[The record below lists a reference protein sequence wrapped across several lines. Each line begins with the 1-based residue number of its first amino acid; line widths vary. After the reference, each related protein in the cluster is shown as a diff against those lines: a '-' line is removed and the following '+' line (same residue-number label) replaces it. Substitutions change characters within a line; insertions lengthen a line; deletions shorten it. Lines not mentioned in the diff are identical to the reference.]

1 MSPSSEG
8 FLQINPSTEG
18 FYTNKPKSKKKSE
31 IDSHEKFSLQLQ
43 FNFAVSDDIDFLLY
57 TTDDL
62 EFNDEFAEPIIKF
75 VLVSDIQNL
84 WIDLGNSLTVSVLG
98 IYLLLTDH
106 AITVESKSRLLS
118 LLFFFQLYFSLIAKY
133 AT

>member
-1 MSPSSEG
+1 M
-8 FLQINPSTEG
+8 
-18 FYTNKPKSKKKSE
+18 
-31 IDSHEKFSLQLQ
+31 Q

-84 WIDLGNSLTVSVLG
+84 WIDFGNSLTVSVLG

-106 AITVESKSRLLS
+106 AITLESKSRLLS

>member
-1 MSPSSEG
+1 M
-8 FLQINPSTEG
+8 
-18 FYTNKPKSKKKSE
+18 
-31 IDSHEKFSLQLQ
+31 Q

-84 WIDLGNSLTVSVLG
+84 WIDLANSLTVSVLG

-118 LLFFFQLYFSLIAKY
+118 LLFFFSVVL
-133 AT
+133 

>member
-1 MSPSSEG
+1 M
-8 FLQINPSTEG
+8 
-18 FYTNKPKSKKKSE
+18 
-31 IDSHEKFSLQLQ
+31 Q

-118 LLFFFQLYFSLIAKY
+118 LLFFFSFVL
-133 AT
+133 

>member
-1 MSPSSEG
+1 M
-8 FLQINPSTEG
+8 
-18 FYTNKPKSKKKSE
+18 
-31 IDSHEKFSLQLQ
+31 Q

-62 EFNDEFAEPIIKF
+62 EFNDEFTEPIIKF

>member
-1 MSPSSEG
+1 M
-8 FLQINPSTEG
+8 
-18 FYTNKPKSKKKSE
+18 
-31 IDSHEKFSLQLQ
+31 Q

-75 VLVSDIQNL
+75 VFVSDIQNL
-84 WIDLGNSLTVSVLG
+84 WIDLGNSLTVSVLV

-118 LLFFFQLYFSLIAKY
+118 LLFVFSCTLA
-133 AT
+133 